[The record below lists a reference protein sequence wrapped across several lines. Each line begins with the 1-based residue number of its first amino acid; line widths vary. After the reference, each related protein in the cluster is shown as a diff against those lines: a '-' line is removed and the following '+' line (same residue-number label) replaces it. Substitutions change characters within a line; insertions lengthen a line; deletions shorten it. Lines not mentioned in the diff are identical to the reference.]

1 MLEMQSLILFASS
14 RKSQRKKKLKKWT
27 VKISQCANISSN
39 IYFLQYLSVFTE
51 KSSENVIVSQLVVG
65 VAFSIDMEYILEFD
79 FGFVWRSE
87 QE

>member
-1 MLEMQSLILFASS
+1 M
-14 RKSQRKKKLKKWT
+14 
-27 VKISQCANISSN
+27 
-39 IYFLQYLSVFTE
+39 FTE

-79 FGFVWRSE
+79 FGFGWRSE